1 MLTFLFPGSSSAR
14 LALVCSLHPPA
25 AVVAVDG
32 PKRRRQRPTPT
43 VQKAVDREKGCL
55 RDRSTLRINRAW
67 SAPTCVLPVSTSRS
81 RDESASRSPFASN
94 TLAYYKLHL
103 AGREA
108 PTPVGR
114 GNAAT
119 LDAAGLLLFAQ
130 EVAVYLRDVERHFAV
145 RIQRTG
151 IDAPSR
157 ARSNEIKR
165 RRAEGALDSQA
176 STMRSDLYEKVH
188 ELTALRKRAGEVT
201 LRIRVIVLPRFI
213 GFGLGPP

>member
-1 MLTFLFPGSSSAR
+1 MMTFLFPGSSSAR

-43 VQKAVDREKGCL
+43 VQKAVDRGNGCL

-81 RDESASRSPFASN
+81 RNEKRLPVTVCFEHARVLQASSGWTKSTN
-94 TLAYYKLHL
+94 TTGGPRQRRHTGCGWLLVV
-103 AGREA
+103 RE
-108 PTPVGR
+108 
-114 GNAAT
+114 
-119 LDAAGLLLFAQ
+119 

-165 RRAEGALDSQA
+165 RRAEVAPDSQA
-176 STMRSDLYEKVH
+176 ARCDPIS
-188 ELTALRKRAGEVT
+188 RKS
-201 LRIRVIVLPRFI
+201 PRTDCFA
-213 GFGLGPP
+213 